1 MARRP
6 QGGGIA
12 GINAAQR
19 WLQQHGRVSERALAE
34 TFARDFDSRWRYNE
48 DEGYW
53 LQWVGTHWAKKQT
66 PEFLDAIGK
75 FAAIFAD
82 AFARIQQITNAEAL
96 KLQSQRT
103 VGALERIC
111 RSLPSFL
118 ARAGLFDADPFLL
131 GTPGGTVDLR
141 TGNMKPASPD
151 DYITVL
157 TPITPAPPGTPL
169 GPRFLKFIHD
179 ITGNDEDFIK
189 TLQMWF
195 GISATGTSRDQR
207 ILFLYGPGGNGKGVL
222 LRTVSG
228 LLGEHAVN
236 APRDLLMVEKY
247 SKHTTHMIDVLKA
260 RMAIATEVDDDATW
274 DVALVK
280 DLTGGDSV
288 SVQKM
293 RHDPFRLIASCYIT
307 ISGNKKP
314 ALKGIDEAVRRR
326 FLVATFKL
334 KVEAKDVI
342 ADLEKEFIR
351 EEGPAILRWIIDGS
365 VARERDGKLHVAE
378 VISSD
383 TADYFAEENVLQDF
397 IDTYLVTIKNGA
409 KEGDRVKTSECY
421 QRWKEY
427 CKQSGRAAGAQ
438 NSFTTAMVAAGVEY
452 HRMNDGRYFINV
464 NMKVLTSLQG
474 II

>member
-1 MARRP
+1 MARAP
-6 QGGGIA
+6 QQGGVV
-12 GINAAQR
+12 AAR
-19 WLQQHGRVSERALAE
+19 AWLRQHGRISERALAE
-34 TFARDFDSRWRYNE
+34 TFAKDFDSRWRYNE

-53 LQWVGTHWAKKQT
+53 LQWVGTHWAKRQT

-75 FAAIFAD
+75 FAATFGD
-82 AFARIQQITNAEAL
+82 AFRRIEQISHAEAL

-103 VGALERIC
+103 VVALEKVC
-111 RSLPSFL
+111 RALPSFL
-118 ARAGLFDADPFLL
+118 ARAGLFDADPYLL

-141 TGNMKPASPD
+141 TGDMKLASPD

-169 GPRFLKFIHD
+169 GPRFLKFLHD

-195 GISATGTSRDQR
+195 GISATGTSKDQR

-228 LLGEHAVN
+228 LLGDHAVN
-236 APRDLLMVEKY
+236 APDDLLMLEKY
-247 SKHTTHMIDVLKA
+247 SQHKTHLIDVLKA

-274 DVALVK
+274 DVALIKNV
-280 DLTGGDSV
+280 TGGDAMSV
-288 SVQKM
+288 NKM
-293 RHDPFRLIASCYIT
+293 RQDPFRIIACCYIT

-326 FLVATFKL
+326 FLVATFNL
-334 KVEAKDVI
+334 KIAPEDVI
-342 ADLEKEFIR
+342 ADLEKLFIR
-351 EEGPAILRWIIDGS
+351 EEGPAILRWIIDGA
-365 VARERDGKLHVAE
+365 VAREKAGKLHVAA

-397 IDTYLVTIKNGA
+397 IDTYLVTVKNGA

-427 CKQSGRAAGAQ
+427 CKQAGRAAGAQ

-452 HRMNDGRYFINV
+452 HRMNDGRYFLNV
-464 NMKVLTSLQG
+464 NMRVLTSLQG